1 MTTKLMMKELVALT
15 PLRNFLVE
23 QCTALAYLGD
33 LDINL
38 IGKIYSDVILQAGSP
53 SFPAALT

>member
-1 MTTKLMMKELVALT
+1 MTTKLMMKELIGLT
-15 PLRNFLVE
+15 PLRNSLIE
-23 QCTALAYLGD
+23 QSTALAYLGD

-38 IGKIYSDVILQAGSP
+38 IGKIYSDVLVQAGIP

>member
-1 MTTKLMMKELVALT
+1 MIKDLLKLT
-15 PLRNFLVE
+15 PLQTSLID
-23 QCTALAYLGD
+23 QCTALAYLAD

-38 IGKIYSDVILQAGSP
+38 IGNIYSDVLLQAGSP

>member
-1 MTTKLMMKELVALT
+1 MTTKFMIKDLLKLT
-15 PLRNFLVE
+15 PLQTSLID
-23 QCTALAYLGD
+23 QCTALAYLAD

-38 IGKIYSDVILQAGSP
+38 IGNIYSDVLLQAGSP